1 MKIESLHIENF
12 YLGTELDIDFKVSK
26 ELLNSEESKF
36 TLIIGENGVRK
47 TTLLREIY
55 GLFQEIENISIS
67 HAKIVDNNGKNTIIT
82 NKSPKTD
89 VNIVLDSFALLDKLS
104 KENLTASSKY
114 NKYSESSLRRMIN
127 FGVTTDFINNIV
139 YSNLSDID
147 RFNNILE
154 VFKFLKIDPNSLI
167 LTWANRVY
175 GRKSS
180 RFYCRKITKTNLF
193 TEKIDMIMGYI
204 KEEQMLSE
212 RWSEFQDRYYHS
224 NSMYRHGAN
233 FKSDSATVQEY
244 GFDDNMVEYI
254 CKCRFI
260 ENSINLLLRDKL
272 TFRYEGRPAILFR
285 DLKNF
290 INGTDIFY
298 EIFTFNKEFLE
309 NNFFTKLYID
319 KNIGK
324 DVNPDYRES
333 YQLVDLSSGEIA
345 TLIRF
350 TKLVSEVRMNSIV
363 LIDEPELHLH
373 PSWMTSYIYRLKKL
387 FKNYNC
393 HFIICTHSPL
403 LVANLNKDDI
413 IVLQKNHDR
422 IVAKNVSVGTFG
434 VEIDEILSNVFDV
447 RLLDSK
453 LIRTTFEQIEKLLE
467 STNEEKQRIGMQKLK
482 SLPDSSE
489 KIDIFMRYY
498 DLLMEL
504 KDV

>member
-12 YLGTELDIDFKVSK
+12 YLGTELDIDFKISK
-26 ELLNSEESKF
+26 ELLSSEESKF

-55 GLFQEIENISIS
+55 GLFQEIENISIAR
-67 HAKIVDNNGKNTIIT
+67 AKIVDNNGRNTII
-82 NKSPKTD
+82 NNESPKTN
-89 VNIVLDSFALLDKLS
+89 VNIVLDSFALIDKLS
-104 KENLTASSKY
+104 KENLIASSNY
-114 NKYSESSLRRMIN
+114 NKYSGSSLRRMIN
-127 FGVTTDFINNIV
+127 FGVTNDFINNIV

-147 RFNNILE
+147 KFNNILK

-167 LTWANRVY
+167 LTWANISHGER
-175 GRKSS
+175 SS
-180 RFYCRKITKTNLF
+180 RFYCQKIAKTDLF
-193 TEKIDMIMGYI
+193 TKKIDNIMLYI
-204 KEEQMLSE
+204 EQEQMLSE
-212 RWSEFQDRYYHS
+212 RWLEFKTEYYYS
-224 NSMYRHGAN
+224 KSLNRFGDN
-233 FKSDSATVQEY
+233 FESDCATVQSY
-244 GFDDNMVEYI
+244 GLDKNMVEYI

-260 ENSINLLLRDKL
+260 EKSINLLLRKKL
-272 TFRYEGRPAILFR
+272 TFRYKGRPAILFR
-285 DLKNF
+285 DLKSF
-290 INGTDIFY
+290 IDGTDIFY

-309 NNFFTKLYID
+309 KNFFTQLYID
-319 KNIGK
+319 KNIGR
-324 DVNPDYRES
+324 DVKNDYRES

-350 TKLVSEVRMNSIV
+350 TKLVSEVRKNSIV

-387 FKNYNC
+387 FENYNC
-393 HFIICTHSPL
+393 HFIISTHSPL

-422 IVAKNVSVGTFG
+422 IVVKNVTVGTFG

-447 RLLDSK
+447 SLLDSK
-453 LIRTTFEQIEKLLE
+453 LIKTTFNGIENLLQ
-467 STNEEKQRIGMQKLK
+467 SKNKVKQRIGMQKLK

-504 KDV
+504 NNV

>member
-1 MKIESLHIENF
+1 MKIESLHIANF

-180 RFYCRKITKTNLF
+180 
-193 TEKIDMIMGYI
+193 
-204 KEEQMLSE
+204 S
-212 RWSEFQDRYYHS
+212 
-224 NSMYRHGAN
+224 
-233 FKSDSATVQEY
+233 
-244 GFDDNMVEYI
+244 
-254 CKCRFI
+254 
-260 ENSINLLLRDKL
+260 LLL
-272 TFRYEGRPAILFR
+272 
-285 DLKNF
+285 
-290 INGTDIFY
+290 
-298 EIFTFNKEFLE
+298 
-309 NNFFTKLYID
+309 
-319 KNIGK
+319 
-324 DVNPDYRES
+324 S
-333 YQLVDLSSGEIA
+333 
-345 TLIRF
+345 
-350 TKLVSEVRMNSIV
+350 
-363 LIDEPELHLH
+363 
-373 PSWMTSYIYRLKKL
+373 
-387 FKNYNC
+387 KNY
-393 HFIICTHSPL
+393 
-403 LVANLNKDDI
+403 
-413 IVLQKNHDR
+413 
-422 IVAKNVSVGTFG
+422 
-434 VEIDEILSNVFDV
+434 
-447 RLLDSK
+447 
-453 LIRTTFEQIEKLLE
+453 
-467 STNEEKQRIGMQKLK
+467 
-482 SLPDSSE
+482 
-489 KIDIFMRYY
+489 
-498 DLLMEL
+498 
-504 KDV
+504 